1 MVRLVEGGLTVV
13 GGGPRKGRKLLSF
26 LEGLAFS
33 WPWAMIE
40 ESVLPEKVWALWES
54 LVKAVVRVWWYACF
68 TLERRVVQKAEARPT
83 DVGKEESCRGAAKA
97 MEVDLGLWRWV
108 GQGLG

>member
-1 MVRLVEGGLTVV
+1 VV
-13 GGGPRKGRKLLSF
+13 GGGPRKGRKLPSF
-26 LEGLAFS
+26 LEGLAFF

-68 TLERRVVQKAEARPT
+68 TLERRVVRKAEARPT
-83 DVGKEESCRGAAKA
+83 DVGKDESCGGHKSYGSRPWVV
-97 MEVDLGLWRWV
+97 EVGWTGIGV
-108 GQGLG
+108 IC